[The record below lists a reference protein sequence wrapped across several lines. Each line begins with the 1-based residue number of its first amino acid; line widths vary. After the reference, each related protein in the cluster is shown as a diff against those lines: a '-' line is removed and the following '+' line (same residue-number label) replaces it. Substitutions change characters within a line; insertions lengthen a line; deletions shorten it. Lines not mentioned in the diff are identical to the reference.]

1 MKKILPALTVAIAA
15 ASLLVQIIG
24 CGSAVNSAKNA
35 RNTAVGIAYG
45 GYVGW
50 TNYYVLS
57 TNQITLTPDKLESLN
72 NAERSVKSA
81 RLHFSATVGV
91 ADSLIAAYETNSA
104 IEPQLTA
111 VLNSL
116 GGEASN
122 ILWLINYYQTNP

>member
-1 MKKILPALTVAIAA
+1 MKKMLPAISVAIAA
-15 ASLLVQIIG
+15 ASLLLQMLG
-24 CGSAVNSAKNA
+24 CTGAVNSAKNA
-35 RNTAVGIAYG
+35 RNTAIGIAYG
-45 GYVGW
+45 GYMGW

-57 TNQITLTPDKLESLN
+57 TNQANITPERRAALD
-72 NAERSVKSA
+72 NAERMVKSD

-104 IEPQLTA
+104 VEPQLTA

-122 ILWLINYYQTNP
+122 ILWLINYYQTQ